1 MVQETA
7 VMDIGSSKITVL
19 VGRRGVNNTICIV
32 GTGESEYAGY
42 EDGEWFQPDELIN
55 AVARAVSR
63 AQTDSHVKIRH
74 LYIGVPGQFT
84 ATQCKEVS
92 MSLGRRRKV
101 TDDDV
106 DELYELGDTFDGDPN
121 YKLINTQPIYFTLE
135 DDRKLI
141 QPVGMTA
148 SRLSGYISYILAERR
163 FIQTFDRI
171 MNELG
176 IDSHEY
182 VSSVLAESLFLF
194 DDFVRDRYAVLIDVG
209 YIVTDV
215 VVARGDGIL
224 RQFSIPIGG
233 GHITKD
239 LRDDLD
245 IRFSLAEKL
254 KRKAVLNLEF
264 GEDDTYEVSIKDR
277 KKSFSARAVNDIV
290 TVKINKIAR
299 TVNNCLMS
307 CDLPSST
314 TYWLTGGGVSY
325 ITGARDYLSK
335 RMDRRIDIAAPR
347 LPQYNKPHL
356 SSVLGLLDMVLDDE
370 EEPTAKKGFF
380 ARLFGR

>member
-1 MVQETA
+1 M
-7 VMDIGSSKITVL
+7 IGLVLLRSLTKILT
-19 VGRRGVNNTICIV
+19 
-32 GTGESEYAGY
+32 
-42 EDGEWFQPDELIN
+42 
-55 AVARAVSR
+55 
-63 AQTDSHVKIRH
+63 
-74 LYIGVPGQFT
+74 
-84 ATQCKEVS
+84 
-92 MSLGRRRKV
+92 
-101 TDDDV
+101 
-106 DELYELGDTFDGDPN
+106 
-121 YKLINTQPIYFTLE
+121 
-135 DDRKLI
+135 
-141 QPVGMTA
+141 
-148 SRLSGYISYILAERR
+148 
-163 FIQTFDRI
+163 
-171 MNELG
+171 

-314 TYWLTGGGVSY
+314 TYWLTGGGISY

>member
-194 DDFVRDRYAVLIDVG
+194 DDFVRDRYAVLMDVG

-245 IRFSLAEKL
+245 IRFSLAENL

-277 KKSFSARAVNDIV
+277 KKSFSARRANR
-290 TVKINKIAR
+290 TGCRASGRAR
-299 TVNNCLMS
+299 RRS
-307 CDLPSST
+307 PSRCSWGT
-314 TYWLTGGGVSY
+314 PTR
-325 ITGARDYLSK
+325 RDS
-335 RMDRRIDIAAPR
+335 RNRTRPPPRRWWR
-347 LPQYNKPHL
+347 RRW
-356 SSVLGLLDMVLDDE
+356 G
-370 EEPTAKKGFF
+370 
-380 ARLFGR
+380 